1 MRVIAGSAKGRR
13 LVGPDT
19 RETRPLTDR
28 AKEGIFSAIGDEIVD
43 VEFLDLYAG
52 SGAIGIEALSR
63 GARRATFVETSPRA
77 LAALRQNLAALGFG
91 DRAVVSA
98 RRVADFLGIATD
110 SFSVAFIDPPWS
122 VSDEVVTGELEATG
136 RITTNEIVL
145 HRRRSSAPSPAPP
158 GWVLKATY
166 RYGDSLLL
174 RYAQQYGVETERH

>member
-77 LAALRQNLAALGFG
+77 LAALGFG